1 MTKTELIAAIADKA
15 GISKAES
22 TKAVASLIEII
33 TKTLK
38 KGGKVQITG
47 FGSFLVR
54 SRKAREGRNPRTG
67 AKIKIAGRKTPAF
80 SAGKS
85 LKDSL
90 N

>member
-15 GISKAES
+15 GLSKSDA
-22 TKAVASLIEII
+22 TKAVAALIDVI

-38 KGGKVQITG
+38 KGGKVQVTG

-54 SRKAREGRNPRTG
+54 ARKSREGRNPRTG
-67 AKIKIAGRKTPAF
+67 AKIKIAARKTPAF

-85 LKDSL
+85 LKDAI